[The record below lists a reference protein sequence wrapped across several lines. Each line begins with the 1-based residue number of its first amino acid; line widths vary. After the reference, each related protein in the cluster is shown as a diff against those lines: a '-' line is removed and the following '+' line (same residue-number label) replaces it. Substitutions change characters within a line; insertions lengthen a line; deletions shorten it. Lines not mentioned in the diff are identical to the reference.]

1 MSSYQ
6 IVLGAV
12 HFVGIFGYPPSDIQ
26 ILMFFLSMVLN
37 VIAGENCL
45 SLQVMYMRIVYVLHL
60 VVLEDSQ
67 LTSSDTSPYRIDPYR
82 HPCWFN
88 FGVTPLHVQP

>member
-1 MSSYQ
+1 MSIYQ

-37 VIAGENCL
+37 VNAGENCR
-45 SLQVMYMRIVYVLHL
+45 SLQVRYMLIVYVLHL
-60 VVLEDSQ
+60 VLCWDGAW
-67 LTSSDTSPYRIDPYR
+67 LCYRIA
-82 HPCWFN
+82 N
-88 FGVTPLHVQP
+88 